1 MPCQC
6 SLVGMLNLLFT
17 LVISATLVF
26 TLVISATIYLGD
38 LCGDVVLGHLVPGEV
53 PEDLVLGLEVGMVPA
68 VRVAAVV
75 AQPDVIAGISQDV
88 AQTLRVRERERE

>member
-1 MPCQC
+1 M
-6 SLVGMLNLLFT
+6 
-17 LVISATLVF
+17 
-26 TLVISATIYLGD
+26 VISATIYLGD

-75 AQPDVIAGISQDV
+75 AQPDVIAGISQNV
-88 AQTLRVRERERE
+88 AQTLERERERESRNGRESNLYFVYF